1 MPLYDDPIDG
11 VRLRPAALERWTG
24 RLLERIG
31 TPPDIA
37 DDVAEILI
45 ASDIRG
51 IASHGTARLPQYVT
65 LAETGTMDPAARPVK
80 LRHRPALAL
89 FDAQNGW
96 GHHAGRVAMDD
107 TIERAFTLG
116 AAMTVVRRSNH
127 FGIAG
132 WYAMRAAEGGLIG
145 AAFTNTSPLVAPTRA
160 RIPMLGTNPIAVAAP
175 AGKYG
180 MLVLDMATSTIPRGR
195 IEVAARRGERLL
207 PSWAIGPDG
216 LPAETPEA
224 ALKGA
229 LQPLGGVEATGG
241 YKGYGLSLIVE
252 VITGVLAGAAFGPNI
267 IGLFSTDAPSD
278 NGQAYLAIDPSA
290 IDEPGA
296 FEGRLELLI
305 DQLTAAPL
313 IPGAPGPVLYPG
325 QPEAARTERSLRD
338 GIVIDRQ
345 HWRSLQKLAKRFSV
359 PLPKQLADPDA
370 AGPAPSGASLAV
382 PAAAAAATRPAIRP
396 ASRAATRPGSHA

>member
-1 MPLYDDPIDG
+1 
-11 VRLRPAALERWTG
+11 
-24 RLLERIG
+24 
-31 TPPDIA
+31 
-37 DDVAEILI
+37 
-45 ASDIRG
+45 
-51 IASHGTARLPQYVT
+51 
-65 LAETGTMDPAARPVK
+65 
-80 LRHRPALAL
+80 
-89 FDAQNGW
+89 
-96 GHHAGRVAMDD
+96 
-107 TIERAFTLG
+107 
-116 AAMTVVRRSNH
+116 MTVVRRSNH

-132 WYAMRAAEGGLIG
+132 WYAMRAAQGGLIG

-160 RIPMLGTNPIAVAAP
+160 RIPMLGTNPIAIAAP

-224 ALKGA
+224 ALEGA

-296 FEGRLELLI
+296 FEARLELLI

-325 QPEAARTERSLRD
+325 QPEAERTERSLRD

-345 HWRSLQKLAKRFSV
+345 HWQSLQKLARRFTV
-359 PLPKQLADPDA
+359 PLPKQLADPEA
-370 AGPAPSGASLAV
+370 AGSAASSGGGGVAGKTEPAPAPSR
-382 PAAAAAATRPAIRP
+382 PTTRPGTRP
-396 ASRAATRPGSHA
+396 ASRA